1 MISIRWHGR
10 GGQGAKTAAHLMA
23 VAFLKGGRYPMAFP
37 EYVPE
42 RTGAP
47 IAAYTRADSHPVR
60 LRSSIKVPDLVVVLD
75 PSLLGEV
82 PVAEGIP
89 DDGWLIVNRPAG
101 PPPAGFNGT
110 LWNLPADQIA
120 RDAGARFANT
130 VFIGA
135 LAGLIGEPNQSQL
148 RDAVGEVMGRLAPE
162 AFAASWRALEAGFGL
177 GAERGIHRVI
187 S

>member
-23 VAFLKGGRYPMAFP
+23 VAFLKNGRYPLAFP
-37 EYVPE
+37 EYGPE

-47 IAAYTRADSHPVR
+47 ITAYTRADSHPIR
-60 LRSSIKVPDLVVVLD
+60 LRSAIQVPDLVVVLD

-82 PVAEGIP
+82 PVADGIP
-89 DDGWLIVNRPAG
+89 AGGWLIVNRPAG
-101 PPPAGFNGT
+101 TAPAGFDGT
-110 LWNLPADQIA
+110 LWNLAGDQIA
-120 RDAGARFANT
+120 REAGARFANT

-135 LAGLIGEPNQSQL
+135 LAGLIGEPDLTHL
-148 RDAVGEVMGRLAPE
+148 REAVDEVMGRLARE
-162 AFAASWRALEAGFGL
+162 VFAASWRALEVGFGL
-177 GAERGIHRVI
+177 GAERGVHRVI